1 MNQKNNLSNPAHV
14 KDILFIHGITSF
26 GKAHI
31 RIAQSLNKLGYHS
44 HYFDLPGHGSKKGE

>member
-1 MNQKNNLSNPAHV
+1 MNQKNNLSSTPFV

-31 RIAQSLNKLGYHS
+31 EIAEYLTKLGYRF
-44 HYFDLPGHGSKKGE
+44 HYFDLPGHGQKK